1 MNIFD
6 TILNKMFTKT
16 FDNLAPQ
23 NYKEISKAEKDID
36 KGRTIN
42 LGNMQSKRY
51 TYGTDIGMDK
61 SEAEKLG
68 PLSPGEKTNLK
79 KSGRTGLYTAKQMHE
94 SDIDTSAENRPE
106 DVDERNIDSTAIQD
120 LKYNPETKIAEVTFR
135 GGSHSYAYPDVP
147 EQNIKDMIR
156 APSKGIAFGK
166 EIKPYAVKG
175 FRGHA

>member
-1 MNIFD
+1 MNIFN

-51 TYGTDIGMDK
+51 TYGGDTGYTQD
-61 SEAEKLG
+61 ELNKLG
-68 PLSPGEKTNLK
+68 ITSPGAENNIK
-79 KSGRTGLYTAKQMHE
+79 KSGKSGLYTAKQMHE
-94 SDIDTSAENRPE
+94 SGIDISAENRPE